1 MYIYIQNL
9 NSNNFW
15 SATHMPCRVKPDN
28 YEVIFDIDRTT
39 FMRRDGNID
48 TRTDIAVSPIHNI
61 EVRRI
66 TLTNRSIHKRV
77 VEVTSY
83 FELVIT
89 PIMNDIA
96 HRTFNN
102 LFVITEFIPEY
113 NALIG
118 YRRWGNDSNLCGLC
132 TL

>member
-1 MYIYIQNL
+1 M
-9 NSNNFW
+9 
-15 SATHMPCRVKPDN
+15 
-28 YEVIFDIDRTT
+28 
-39 FMRRDGNID
+39 
-48 TRTDIAVSPIHNI
+48 
-61 EVRRI
+61 
-66 TLTNRSIHKRV
+66 
-77 VEVTSY
+77 EVTSY

-118 YRRWGNDSNLCGLC
+118 YRRWGNDSNSMWVVH
-132 TL
+132 TLVLEEGEDIGTVQYETNRLKFIGREGCFSTCLHGTGNSSI